1 MKHKVKNRMI
11 KGVSLALAATAV
23 TGLLLQ
29 TTMSVQAATAMP
41 GIETIIKDNSED
53 QPFRI
58 LELVENS
65 ADAEMGYYV
74 SGQEPS
80 VKLYTYQYEDEEG
93 HVQNVHF
100 QNLEEG
106 LSKLP
111 ESERK
116 EFAMNV
122 RLKEDGTIDESGS
135 TGIQRINRTAEASD
149 SAPLSYTTYKEKY
162 FLESSDQADDWKK
175 IDLTDMQ
182 GKSRTDTVKVNG
194 IYKENKD
201 GTGDYTKEEQQ
212 YYPIRNDV
220 DSDKQQTE
228 KYRENIQN
236 FSYIEADNDRA
247 PYYLTFAS
255 VDNETIN
262 QAFSEDPETASS
274 AEQEIQSAY
283 DYADG
288 QYGYYENVYADLNSE
303 MAEHI
308 IHGQYTFPGEN
319 PTVDTSKAIAL
330 KADSTQASEEG
341 AAVEPL
347 GDIVDSGTAGKQENP
362 YIYLG
367 RNIDTYPYYQYAL
380 VGDLQYVVKAAN
392 SEASEE
398 SQVKITLEDDQYWYC
413 EYNAENG
420 SWSKT
425 VLSIVTGRQA
435 VSRDDVQKLPDNLG
449 YNYYYRVSQAWFC
462 CRASEDAA
470 DDPGACSYYGWY
482 YPNYP
487 SGEENYLPVTV
498 ADGWAATHYISAAEY
513 TLTPGTGS
521 YDFVPGGDTEASVQV
536 NQVYYQGG
544 YANNDWLKRYVFYL
558 DPSENAAAFDQF
570 HIEVDT
576 RSASDWT
583 KAVYAP
589 GIDSDS
595 SQTLLEEA
603 GDIDLKDY
611 DLVYING
618 HLSPETADKIAESQI
633 ACIVNADR
641 AIDNLFNT
649 TFAAYLQKDD
659 ADDSYVNY
667 QFYFYKNLFAK
678 ADTDSSDEQTDSRS
692 LVNKYLKTQF
702 KGTKTAGFEP
712 ITKYIEQ
719 ENQYRALGE
728 KDEEGNSSRLEPLST
743 ELSMARAME
752 YVINYQYKRNV
763 VSKDKI
769 KVLEI
774 MPDNN
779 SHDYTDLSSKVY
791 EWLGLEDKAP
801 KATFT
806 VCCEQTNDKGNY
818 FGVNNLSD
826 SNTGSYWHSQYNNN
840 ANDKLTH
847 PEGKHFITVTFEQ
860 PVDVSGFVY
869 TPRQDS
875 GWSGKQNGVLK
886 NWTVQLLDQDGST
899 IETKSG
905 TTSCSEENR
914 STQTINFD
922 ETAANVKE
930 MKLYFDSALVDG
942 GKNRCASC
950 AELGIL
956 YGNVQV
962 TSMTAAEFVGH
973 VDDITSE
980 YDMVYIDGTKNG
992 SSNSFLTG
1000 SGELCYSHVG
1010 AGEGITSAN
1019 KPANLLKLLGQ
1030 LDVEYDQNW
1039 VGSGGIRRFSSI
1051 NTYGENGG
1059 GYFRG
1064 SGNDM
1069 TAQQCEELLDFVK
1082 SGYPVI
1088 VGTGLLSGTAVNT
1101 NKVDNASY
1109 YYEFLTKAVNYEN
1122 VVSADTLAGG
1132 TANLAFF
1139 ANLTKPTII
1148 FAENGKPAEPERLN
1162 ASGGDYVDGE
1172 LKYVFTIG
1180 NDSDASPALT
1190 TYDCKLYL
1198 DLNFDG
1204 NLSDKEEQEKYI
1216 VIQDENGKVVAQVD
1230 DGSGNYHYEL
1240 QAGRQYTLTRKLPSD
1255 YFKLITWKMEVS
1267 SNQNDYIHASETGY
1281 AKQKNSGDPQVIN
1294 VLQIV
1299 PSRCTW
1305 TLTTNEK
1312 FKQKIAEVNKQGDFQ
1327 IQVTQTT
1334 VSAVNAMKK
1343 GEMEELLGRQQM
1355 LVIGFADVYD
1365 DISDNNGQVQAIL
1378 TFIRSG
1384 KSVLFAHDTTSY
1396 INYDYNKMY
1405 SKIATSKYNSNA
1417 YTQDGDENT
1426 DVRYDSYLMN
1436 TVKNPTWGLSLNT
1449 ILRSVV
1455 GMDRYGI
1462 TSDAQLSDGSQI
1474 STVIKKGQAISNS
1487 VTLKELMEKA
1497 GDIAWQTNG
1506 GRSTSY
1512 AQTQAY
1518 SNLVVQ
1524 GKDGDKALQA
1534 TKVNEGAITQYPY
1547 QMADTISISQ
1557 THGQYYQLGL
1567 EQDSDINGNSD
1578 GKTDVVV
1585 WYCLTGSSYSNS
1597 PNDARNNYYF
1607 YSKGTVIYTGAGHST
1622 VNQDEEIELFINA
1635 MVAAANVTAVD
1646 PDIDFV
1652 DTLSPNADTET
1663 TRYYATDQTSWSEDG
1678 NNVLED
1684 SMDFYVNV
1692 KDYNMVSADL
1702 NQADLD
1708 NQEMTLEFFIDSDKG
1723 AVQEGTPTTSKLQ
1736 NITEAVD
1743 SLTDYDGAVTKVG
1756 SDHKFHLE
1764 QNNAFKLTL
1773 SDPEQYLRTTT
1784 GSATSGKK
1792 NSYRTDC
1799 KLYVKVT
1806 STVYLYGEPK
1816 TSTSWASIDL
1826 KQRQLFELN

>member
-1 MKHKVKNRMI
+1 M
-11 KGVSLALAATAV
+11 
-23 TGLLLQ
+23 
-29 TTMSVQAATAMP
+29 
-41 GIETIIKDNSED
+41 
-53 QPFRI
+53 
-58 LELVENS
+58 
-65 ADAEMGYYV
+65 
-74 SGQEPS
+74 
-80 VKLYTYQYEDEEG
+80 
-93 HVQNVHF
+93 
-100 QNLEEG
+100 
-106 LSKLP
+106 
-111 ESERK
+111 
-116 EFAMNV
+116 
-122 RLKEDGTIDESGS
+122 
-135 TGIQRINRTAEASD
+135 
-149 SAPLSYTTYKEKY
+149 
-162 FLESSDQADDWKK
+162 
-175 IDLTDMQ
+175 
-182 GKSRTDTVKVNG
+182 
-194 IYKENKD
+194 
-201 GTGDYTKEEQQ
+201 
-212 YYPIRNDV
+212 
-220 DSDKQQTE
+220 
-228 KYRENIQN
+228 
-236 FSYIEADNDRA
+236 
-247 PYYLTFAS
+247 
-255 VDNETIN
+255 
-262 QAFSEDPETASS
+262 
-274 AEQEIQSAY
+274 
-283 DYADG
+283 
-288 QYGYYENVYADLNSE
+288 
-303 MAEHI
+303 
-308 IHGQYTFPGEN
+308 
-319 PTVDTSKAIAL
+319 
-330 KADSTQASEEG
+330 
-341 AAVEPL
+341 
-347 GDIVDSGTAGKQENP
+347 
-362 YIYLG
+362 
-367 RNIDTYPYYQYAL
+367 
-380 VGDLQYVVKAAN
+380 
-392 SEASEE
+392 
-398 SQVKITLEDDQYWYC
+398 
-413 EYNAENG
+413 
-420 SWSKT
+420 
-425 VLSIVTGRQA
+425 
-435 VSRDDVQKLPDNLG
+435 
-449 YNYYYRVSQAWFC
+449 
-462 CRASEDAA
+462 
-470 DDPGACSYYGWY
+470 
-482 YPNYP
+482 
-487 SGEENYLPVTV
+487 
-498 ADGWAATHYISAAEY
+498 
-513 TLTPGTGS
+513 
-521 YDFVPGGDTEASVQV
+521 
-536 NQVYYQGG
+536 
-544 YANNDWLKRYVFYL
+544 
-558 DPSENAAAFDQF
+558 
-570 HIEVDT
+570 
-576 RSASDWT
+576 
-583 KAVYAP
+583 
-589 GIDSDS
+589 
-595 SQTLLEEA
+595 
-603 GDIDLKDY
+603 
-611 DLVYING
+611 
-618 HLSPETADKIAESQI
+618 
-633 ACIVNADR
+633 
-641 AIDNLFNT
+641 
-649 TFAAYLQKDD
+649 
-659 ADDSYVNY
+659 NY

-678 ADTDSSDEQTDSRS
+678 AATDSSDEQTDSRS

-886 NWTVQLLDQDGST
+886 NWTVQLLDQDGSR

-1039 VGSGGIRRFSSI
+1039 VGSGGIRRFSPI

-1216 VIQDENGKVVAQVD
+1216 VIQDENGKVAAQVD

-1426 DVRYDSYLMN
+1426 AVRYDNYLMN

-1524 GKDGDKALQA
+1524 GNDGAQAFQA

-1607 YSKGTVIYTGAGHST
+1607 YSKGNVIYTGAGHST

-1635 MVAAANVTAVD
+1635 MVAEANVTAVD

-1678 NNVLED
+1678 NNVLEN

>member
-11 KGVSLALAATAV
+11 KGASLALAAAAV

-65 ADAEMGYYV
+65 ADAEIGYYV

-80 VKLYTYQYEDEEG
+80 VKLYTYQYTDENG
-93 HVQNVHF
+93 QTQNVHF
-100 QNLEEG
+100 KNLEEG
-106 LSKLP
+106 LSRLP
-111 ESERK
+111 EKERK

-135 TGIQRINRTAEASD
+135 TGIQSVDMTAASAE
-149 SAPLSYTTYKEKY
+149 SAPLSYTAYNEKY
-162 FLESSDQADDWKK
+162 FLETSDQADDWKK
-175 IDLTDMQ
+175 IELTDMQ
-182 GKSRTDTVKVNG
+182 GKSRTDTVKING
-194 IYKENKD
+194 FYKENKD

-212 YYPIRNDV
+212 YYPIRQNADNDN
-220 DSDKQQTE
+220 QQTE

-247 PYYLTFAS
+247 PYYLTFVS
-255 VDNETIN
+255 VDNEEIN
-262 QAFSEDPETASS
+262 QAFSTDAETA
-274 AEQEIQSAY
+274 AAAQKKIQAAY

-303 MAEHI
+303 IADHI
-308 IHGQYTFPGEN
+308 TNGQYTFPGEN
-319 PTVDTSKAIAL
+319 PTVDTSRAIAL
-330 KADSTQASEEG
+330 KADATQASEVR
-341 AAVEPL
+341 AAEEPL
-347 GDIVDSGTAGKQENP
+347 GGIADSGTAGTQGNP

-367 RNIDTYPYYQYAL
+367 RNIDTYPYYQYSL
-380 VGDLQYVVKAAN
+380 VGDLKYVIRAADSDT
-392 SEASEE
+392 SED
-398 SQVKITLEDDQYWYC
+398 SQTKITLEDDQYWYW
-413 EYNAENG
+413 EYHAEND
-420 SWSKT
+420 SWTKT

-435 VSRDDVQKLPDNLG
+435 VSLEDVQKLPDDLG
-449 YNYYYRVSQAWFC
+449 CNYYYRVSQAWFC
-462 CRASEDAA
+462 CQAGENAS
-470 DDPGACSYYGWY
+470 DDPASCSYYGWY

-487 SGEENYLPVTV
+487 SGEDVYLPVTEE
-498 ADGWAATHYISAAEY
+498 DGWAATHYISAAEY

-536 NQVYYQGG
+536 NKVYYQGG
-544 YANNDWLKRYVFYL
+544 YTNYDWLKRYVFYL
-558 DPSENAAAFDQF
+558 DPSENASAFDQF

-589 GIDSDS
+589 GADSDN
-595 SQTLLEEA
+595 SQTLLEDA
-603 GDIDLKDY
+603 GDIDLKNY

-618 HLSPETADKIAESQI
+618 HLSQEIADKIAESQV
-633 ACIVNADR
+633 ACVVNADR
-641 AIDNLFNT
+641 ATDDIFNT

-659 ADDSYVNY
+659 ADGSYVNY
-667 QFYFYKNLFAK
+667 QFYFYKNLFVK
-678 ADTDSSDEQTDSRS
+678 AATDSSDRKTDSKS
-692 LVNKYLKTQF
+692 LVNKHLITQF
-702 KGTKTAGFEP
+702 KGTQTDGFEA

-728 KDEEGNSSRLEPLST
+728 KDEDGSGTQLEPLST
-743 ELSMARAME
+743 ELSMARALE

-779 SHDYTDLSSKVY
+779 SHDYTDLSSQVY
-791 EWLGLEDKAP
+791 EWLGLGDESP

-806 VCCEQTNDKGNY
+806 VCCEQTKDRENY
-818 FGVNNLSD
+818 YGVNNLSD
-826 SNTGSYWHSQYNNN
+826 ANTGSYWHSQYKNN
-840 ANDKLTH
+840 ADDKKTH

-860 PVDVSGFVY
+860 PVNVSGFVY

-875 GWSGKQNGVLK
+875 GWGGKQNGVLK
-886 NWTVQLLDQDGST
+886 NWTVQLLDQDGSL

-905 TTSCSEENR
+905 TTSCTEDNR
-914 STQTINFD
+914 SAQTINFD

-942 GKNRCASC
+942 GKDRCASC

-956 YGNVQV
+956 YGSVQV

-973 VDDITSE
+973 VDDIASE
-980 YDMVYIDGTKNG
+980 YDMVYIDGTKN
-992 SSNSFLTG
+992 SSSDSFITG

-1010 AGEGITSAN
+1010 AGEGITSSN
-1019 KPANLLKLLGQ
+1019 KPDRLLKLLGQ
-1030 LDVEYDQNW
+1030 LDTEYDVNLSPD
-1039 VGSGGIRRFSSI
+1039 GKRRFAAI
-1051 NTYGENGG
+1051 NTYGENSG

-1109 YYEFLTKAVNYEN
+1109 YYEFLTEAVNYEN

-1132 TANLAFF
+1132 TVNLAFF
-1139 ANLTKPTII
+1139 ANLAKPTIT

-1162 ASGGDYVDGE
+1162 TSGGDYVDGE

-1216 VIQDENGKVVAQVD
+1216 VIQDENGKVAAQVD

-1255 YFKLITWKMEVS
+1255 YFKLITWKLEVS
-1267 SNQNDYIHASETGY
+1267 SNQNAYIHTSATGY
-1281 AKQKNSGDPQVIN
+1281 AKQKNSGNPQVIN

-1305 TLTTNEK
+1305 TLTTNDK

-1327 IQVTQTT
+1327 INVTQTT

-1378 TFIRSG
+1378 AFIRSG

-1426 DVRYDSYLMN
+1426 AVRYDNYLMN

-1474 STVIKKGQAISNS
+1474 STVIKKGQAISDS

-1506 GRSTSY
+1506 GKSASY

-1524 GKDGDKALQA
+1524 GKDGAQAFQA

-1607 YSKGTVIYTGAGHST
+1607 YSKGNVIYTGAGHST

-1723 AVQEGTPTTSKLQ
+1723 AVQDGAPTTSKIQ
-1736 NITEAVD
+1736 NITEALG

-1756 SDHKFHLE
+1756 SDHKFHLT

-1773 SDPEQYLRTTT
+1773 SNPEQYLRTT

-1792 NSYRTDC
+1792 NSYRTNC
-1799 KLYVKVT
+1799 KLYVRVT

>member
-1 MKHKVKNRMI
+1 
-11 KGVSLALAATAV
+11 
-23 TGLLLQ
+23 
-29 TTMSVQAATAMP
+29 
-41 GIETIIKDNSED
+41 
-53 QPFRI
+53 
-58 LELVENS
+58 
-65 ADAEMGYYV
+65 
-74 SGQEPS
+74 
-80 VKLYTYQYEDEEG
+80 
-93 HVQNVHF
+93 
-100 QNLEEG
+100 
-106 LSKLP
+106 
-111 ESERK
+111 
-116 EFAMNV
+116 
-122 RLKEDGTIDESGS
+122 
-135 TGIQRINRTAEASD
+135 
-149 SAPLSYTTYKEKY
+149 
-162 FLESSDQADDWKK
+162 
-175 IDLTDMQ
+175 MQ
-182 GKSRTDTVKVNG
+182 
-194 IYKENKD
+194 
-201 GTGDYTKEEQQ
+201 
-212 YYPIRNDV
+212 
-220 DSDKQQTE
+220 
-228 KYRENIQN
+228 
-236 FSYIEADNDRA
+236 
-247 PYYLTFAS
+247 
-255 VDNETIN
+255 
-262 QAFSEDPETASS
+262 
-274 AEQEIQSAY
+274 
-283 DYADG
+283 
-288 QYGYYENVYADLNSE
+288 
-303 MAEHI
+303 
-308 IHGQYTFPGEN
+308 
-319 PTVDTSKAIAL
+319 
-330 KADSTQASEEG
+330 
-341 AAVEPL
+341 
-347 GDIVDSGTAGKQENP
+347 
-362 YIYLG
+362 
-367 RNIDTYPYYQYAL
+367 
-380 VGDLQYVVKAAN
+380 
-392 SEASEE
+392 
-398 SQVKITLEDDQYWYC
+398 
-413 EYNAENG
+413 
-420 SWSKT
+420 
-425 VLSIVTGRQA
+425 RQA

-618 HLSPETADKIAESQI
+618 RLSPETADKIAESQI

-641 AIDNLFNT
+641 AIDDLFNT

-678 ADTDSSDEQTDSRS
+678 AATDSSDEQTDSRS

-1607 YSKGTVIYTGAGHST
+1607 YSKGNVIYTGAGHST

>member
-1 MKHKVKNRMI
+1 MKRKVKKRI
-11 KGVSLALAATAV
+11 VRGVCLTLAAVAAA
-23 TGLLLQ
+23 GLFLQ
-29 TTMSVQAATAMP
+29 TTMSVQAAMAMP
-41 GIETIIKDNSED
+41 GIETIVKDNSED
-53 QPFRI
+53 KPFRI
-58 LELVENS
+58 LELVDNS
-65 ADAEMGYYV
+65 ADAEIGYYI
-74 SGQEPS
+74 SGQEPYI
-80 VKLYTYQYEDEEG
+80 KLYTYQYTDENG
-93 HVQNVHF
+93 QTQSVHF
-100 QNLEEG
+100 KNLEEG
-106 LSKLP
+106 LSRLP
-111 ESERK
+111 EKERK
-116 EFAMNV
+116 EFVMNV
-122 RLKEDGTIDESGS
+122 SLKDDGTIDESKS
-135 TGIQRINRTAEASD
+135 TGIQCVEMKAADTDA
-149 SAPLSYTTYKEKY
+149 APLSYTAYKEKY
-162 FLESSDQADDWKK
+162 FLEDNDNADEWKS

-220 DSDKQQTE
+220 DSDKQQME

-255 VDNETIN
+255 VDNEEIN
-262 QAFSEDPETASS
+262 QAFSQDSETAS
-274 AEQEIQSAY
+274 AAQKRIQTAY

-308 IHGQYTFPGEN
+308 TNGQYTFPGEN
-319 PTVDTSKAIAL
+319 PTVDTSRAIAL
-330 KADSTQASEEG
+330 KADSTQASDDY
-341 AAVEPL
+341 AAGEPL
-347 GDIVDSGTAGKQENP
+347 EGIADSGTAGTQGNP

-367 RNIDTYPYYQYAL
+367 RNIDTYPYYQYSL
-380 VGDLQYVVKAAN
+380 VGDLQYVIQAAN
-392 SEASEE
+392 SDASED
-398 SQVKITLEDDQYWYC
+398 SHTKITLEDDQYWYW
-413 EYNAENG
+413 EYNAEND
-420 SWSKT
+420 SWTKT

-558 DPSENAAAFDQF
+558 DPSKNAAAFDQF

-595 SQTLLEEA
+595 SQILLEEA
-603 GDIDLKDY
+603 GDINLKNY

-618 HLSPETADKIAESQI
+618 HLSQETADKIAESQI

-641 AIDNLFNT
+641 AIDDLFNT

-678 ADTDSSDEQTDSRS
+678 AATDSSDEQTDSRS

-702 KGTKTAGFEP
+702 KGTKTAGFEA

-728 KDEEGNSSRLEPLST
+728 KDDNGNGTQLEPLST

-779 SHDYTDLSSKVY
+779 SHDYTDLSSEVY
-791 EWLGLEDKAP
+791 KWLGFEDEAP

-806 VCCEQTNDKGNY
+806 VCCEQTNDRESY
-818 FGVNNLSD
+818 YGVNNLSD
-826 SNTGSYWHSQYNNN
+826 SNIGSYWHSQYNNN
-840 ANDKLTH
+840 ADNKQTH
-847 PEGKHFITVTFEQ
+847 PEGKHFITVTFEK
-860 PVDVSGFVY
+860 PVNISGFVY

-875 GWSGKQNGVLK
+875 GWGGKQNGVLK
-886 NWTVQLLDQDGST
+886 KWTVRLMNQDGSK
-899 IETKSG
+899 IAEESG
-905 TTSCSEENR
+905 TTSCTEENR

-922 ETAANVKE
+922 ETFTNVKE
-930 MKLYFDSALVDG
+930 MTLYFDSALVDRN
-942 GKNRCASC
+942 KDICASC

-962 TSMTAAEFVGH
+962 TAMTAAEFVGH
-973 VDDITSE
+973 VDDIASE
-980 YDMVYIDGTKNG
+980 YDMVYIDGTKN
-992 SSNSFLTG
+992 SSSDSFITG

-1010 AGEGITSAN
+1010 AGEGITSSN
-1019 KPANLLKLLGQ
+1019 KPDRLLKLLGQ
-1030 LDVEYDQNW
+1030 LDTEYDANLSPD
-1039 VGSGGIRRFSSI
+1039 VKRRFAAI
-1051 NTYGENGG
+1051 NTYGENSG

-1132 TANLAFF
+1132 TVNLSFF
-1139 ANLTKPTII
+1139 ANLAKPTIT
-1148 FAENGKPAEPERLN
+1148 FAENGKPVEPERLN
-1162 ASGGDYVDGE
+1162 TTGGDYVDGE

-1204 NLSDKEEQEKYI
+1204 NLSDKEDQEKYI
-1216 VIQDENGKVVAQVD
+1216 VIQDENGKVVAQTD

-1255 YFKLITWKMEVS
+1255 YFKLITWKLEVS
-1267 SNQNDYIHASETGY
+1267 SNRNSYIHTSEIGY
-1281 AKQKNSGDPQVIN
+1281 AKQKNNGNPQVIN

-1305 TLTTNEK
+1305 TLTTNDK

-1378 TFIRSG
+1378 AFVRSG

-1426 DVRYDSYLMN
+1426 DVRYDRYLMN
-1436 TVKNPTWGLSLNT
+1436 IVKNPTWGLSLNT

-1524 GKDGDKALQA
+1524 GKDGAQAFQA

-1607 YSKGTVIYTGAGHST
+1607 YSKGNVIYTGAGHST

-1756 SDHKFHLE
+1756 SDHKFHLA
-1764 QNNAFKLTL
+1764 QNNAFKLKL

>member
-1 MKHKVKNRMI
+1 MKRKVKKRI
-11 KGVSLALAATAV
+11 VRGVCLTLAAVAAA
-23 TGLLLQ
+23 GLFLQ
-29 TTMSVQAATAMP
+29 TTMSVQAAMAMP
-41 GIETIIKDNSED
+41 GIETIVKDNSED
-53 QPFRI
+53 KPFRI
-58 LELVENS
+58 LELVDNS
-65 ADAEMGYYV
+65 ADAEIGYYI
-74 SGQEPS
+74 SGQEPYI
-80 VKLYTYQYEDEEG
+80 KLYTYQYTDENG
-93 HVQNVHF
+93 QMQSVHF
-100 QNLEEG
+100 KNLEEG
-106 LSKLP
+106 LSRLP
-111 ESERK
+111 EKERK
-116 EFAMNV
+116 EFVMNV
-122 RLKEDGTIDESGS
+122 SLKDDGTIDESKS
-135 TGIQRINRTAEASD
+135 TGIQRVEMKAADTDA
-149 SAPLSYTTYKEKY
+149 APLSYTAYKEKY
-162 FLESSDQADDWKK
+162 FLEDNDDADEWKS

-220 DSDKQQTE
+220 DSDKQQME

-255 VDNETIN
+255 VDNEEIN
-262 QAFSEDPETASS
+262 QAFSQDSETAS
-274 AEQEIQSAY
+274 AAQKRIQTAY

-308 IHGQYTFPGEN
+308 TNGQYTFPGEN
-319 PTVDTSKAIAL
+319 PTVDTSRAIAL
-330 KADSTQASEEG
+330 KADSTQASDDY
-341 AAVEPL
+341 AAGEPL
-347 GDIVDSGTAGKQENP
+347 EGIADSGTAGTQGNP

-367 RNIDTYPYYQYAL
+367 RNIDTYPYYQYSL
-380 VGDLQYVVKAAN
+380 VGDLQYVIQAAN
-392 SEASEE
+392 SDASED
-398 SQVKITLEDDQYWYC
+398 SHTKITLEDDQYWYW
-413 EYNAENG
+413 EYNAEND
-420 SWSKT
+420 SWTKT

-595 SQTLLEEA
+595 SQILLEEA
-603 GDIDLKDY
+603 GDINLKNY

-618 HLSPETADKIAESQI
+618 HLSQETADKIAESQI

-641 AIDNLFNT
+641 AIDDLFNT

-678 ADTDSSDEQTDSRS
+678 AATDSSDEQTDSRS

-702 KGTKTAGFEP
+702 KGTKTAGFEA

-728 KDEEGNSSRLEPLST
+728 KDDNGNGTQLEPLGT

-779 SHDYTDLSSKVY
+779 SHDYTDLSSEVY
-791 EWLGLEDKAP
+791 KWLGFEDEAP

-806 VCCEQTNDKGNY
+806 VCCEQTNDRESY
-818 FGVNNLSD
+818 YGVNNLSD
-826 SNTGSYWHSQYNNN
+826 SNIGSYWHSQYNNN
-840 ANDKLTH
+840 ADNKQTH
-847 PEGKHFITVTFEQ
+847 PEGKHFITVTFEK
-860 PVDVSGFVY
+860 PVNISGFVY

-875 GWSGKQNGVLK
+875 GWGGKQNGVLK
-886 NWTVQLLDQDGST
+886 KWTVRLMNQDGSK
-899 IETKSG
+899 IAEESG
-905 TTSCSEENR
+905 TTSCTEENR

-922 ETAANVKE
+922 ETFTNVKE
-930 MKLYFDSALVDG
+930 MTLYFDSALVDEN
-942 GKNRCASC
+942 KDICASC

-962 TSMTAAEFVGH
+962 TAMTAAEFVGH
-973 VDDITSE
+973 VDDIASE
-980 YDMVYIDGTKNG
+980 YDMVYIDGTKN
-992 SSNSFLTG
+992 SSSDSFITG

-1010 AGEGITSAN
+1010 AGEGITSSN
-1019 KPANLLKLLGQ
+1019 KPDRLLKLLGQ
-1030 LDVEYDQNW
+1030 LDTEYDANLSPD
-1039 VGSGGIRRFSSI
+1039 VKRRFAAI
-1051 NTYGENGG
+1051 NTYGENSG

-1064 SGNDM
+1064 AGNDM

-1109 YYEFLTKAVNYEN
+1109 YYEFLTEAVNYEN

-1132 TANLAFF
+1132 TVNLSFF
-1139 ANLTKPTII
+1139 ANLAKPTIT

-1216 VIQDENGKVVAQVD
+1216 VIQDENGKVAAQVD

-1255 YFKLITWKMEVS
+1255 YFKLITWKLEVS
-1267 SNQNDYIHASETGY
+1267 SNQNDYIHVSETGY

-1426 DVRYDSYLMN
+1426 AVRYDNYLMN

-1524 GKDGDKALQA
+1524 GKDGAQAFQA

-1607 YSKGTVIYTGAGHST
+1607 YSKGNVIYTGAGHST

-1646 PDIDFV
+1646 PDIEFV

-1756 SDHKFHLE
+1756 SDHKFHLA